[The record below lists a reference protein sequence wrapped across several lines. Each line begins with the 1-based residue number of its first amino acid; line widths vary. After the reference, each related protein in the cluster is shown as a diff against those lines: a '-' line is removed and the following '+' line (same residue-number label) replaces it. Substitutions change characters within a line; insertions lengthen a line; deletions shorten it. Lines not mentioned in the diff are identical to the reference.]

1 MTARPVLIA
10 LCAVLAAGLVAC
22 SNDESSSDTTT
33 TSSALLVPGPGPGA
47 NPAAIPGV
55 PTDDGRVNAAIDRV
69 DGLAQEAMDR
79 TGIPGMAVAVVHN
92 GEVVFSRGYGV
103 RDTGKPDRVDTDTAF
118 QLASVS
124 KPIGA
129 SVIAKEIGDGT
140 VTWDTPLVAHLP
152 SFALADPYVTANVT
166 IADMYAHRSGLPDH
180 AADQLE
186 DIGYD
191 RQQVLDRLR
200 YLPLDPFRAQGQ
212 YTNFGLTAA
221 AESVAAAAGT
231 DWATLSEESLY
242 RPLGM
247 AHTSSRFADFE
258 AEPNHAVGHVLVDGK
273 YEAKYVREPDAQ
285 APAGGVSASVTDV
298 ATWLAMVMR
307 GGTTADGTRVVD
319 EDALAASLAPAMRA
333 GAGPTQT
340 DARDSFF
347 GYGWEIGDDSSG
359 RVRLT
364 HSGAFYQGA
373 GTTIMAIPNLDL
385 GIVVLTNAS
394 GNGTAEALRNDF
406 ADLAIFGAV
415 QADWAA
421 GYEKLLTATVSA
433 PVGELVGEQP
443 PANPAPAASNSAY
456 MGTYANDYV
465 GPATVSENGGQL
477 ILTIGPKHMQFPLT
491 HWDGSVFTMIPS
503 GENAPDGSIAKVTF
517 EMNGDTASAVELEHF
532 DEDGMGTL
540 GRQP

>member
-1 MTARPVLIA
+1 MTARPVLIT
-10 LCAVLAAGLVAC
+10 LCAVLAAGLMAC
-22 SNDESSSDTTT
+22 STDESSSDTST
-33 TSSALLVPGPGPGA
+33 TSSALMTPGPGPGS

-55 PTDDGRVNAAIDRV
+55 PTDEGRVNAAIDRV
-69 DGLAQEAMDR
+69 DGLAQDALDR

-92 GEVVFSRGYGV
+92 GEIVFARGYGV
-103 RDTGKPDRVDTDTAF
+103 RDVGKPDAVDADTAF

-129 SVIAKEIGDGT
+129 SVIAKQIGDGT

-180 AADQLE
+180 AADHLE
-186 DIGYD
+186 DVGYD
-191 RQQVLDRLR
+191 RQQILDRMR
-200 YLPLDPFRAQGQ
+200 YLPLDPFRAQGH

-231 DWATLSEESLY
+231 DWATLSEDSLY

-258 AEPNHAVGHVLVDGK
+258 AEPNHAVGHVLVEGK
-273 YEAKYVREPDAQ
+273 YEAKFVRDPDAQ

-307 GGTTADGTRVVD
+307 GGTAADGTRVVD

-333 GAGPTQT
+333 SAGPTQT

-364 HSGAFYQGA
+364 HSGAFYLGA
-373 GTTIMAIPNLDL
+373 GTTVMAIPNLNL
-385 GIVVLTNAS
+385 GIVVVTNAS
-394 GNGTAEALRNDF
+394 GNGTAEAVRNDF

-433 PVGELVGEQP
+433 PFGELAGAQP
-443 PANPAPAASNSAY
+443 PANPAPAAPNSAY
-456 MGTYANDYV
+456 AGTYANGYV
-465 GPATVSENGGQL
+465 GPVTVADTGGQL
-477 ILTIGPKHMQFPLT
+477 TLTVGPKNMQFPLT

-503 GENAPDGSIAKVTF
+503 SENAPAGSIAKVSF
-517 EMNGDTASAVELEHF
+517 EMTGNTAAAVELEFF
-532 DEDGMGTL
+532 DENGLGTL
-540 GRQP
+540 RRQP